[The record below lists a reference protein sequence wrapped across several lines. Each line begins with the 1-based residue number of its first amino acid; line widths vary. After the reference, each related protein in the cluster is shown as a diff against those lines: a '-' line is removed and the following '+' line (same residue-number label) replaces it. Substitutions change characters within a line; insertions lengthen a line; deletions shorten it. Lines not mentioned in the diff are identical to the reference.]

1 MEDEKSINRLIETF
15 VEYREL
21 MLPIEQN
28 LSNFASTYESLC
40 DGIQKLN
47 KSFDGDAEGKLN
59 WIYNELSSQLERN
72 KEMSKQ
78 IDNFKKKT
86 DVFIEQ
92 MESFVQVFSSLESK
106 MQSLE
111 EIENKATSQLDKL
124 GEIVEQKKKVYDIKD
139 LEKNLEKYNENVQKI
154 NEYINSDIAKAL
166 DMNNEK
172 IEQIRDKNE
181 SVYDRLCDEGK
192 KIEDLLSAYS
202 TSNSLLRK
210 ITEKKDVDEQYIFDI
225 IDRWAKVRGVKLK
238 K

>member
-1 MEDEKSINRLIETF
+1 MENEKDINRLIETF

-21 MLPIEQN
+21 MLPIEKN
-28 LSNFASTYESLC
+28 LSDFARTYDSLR

-72 KEMSKQ
+72 KEMTRQ

-86 DVFIEQ
+86 DVFIDQ
-92 MESFVQVFSSLESK
+92 MESFVQVFSTLESK

-111 EIENKATSQLDKL
+111 EIENRATSQLDKL
-124 GEIVEQKKKVYDIKD
+124 GEIVEEKKKVYDIKD

-172 IEQIRDKNE
+172 IEQIRNKNE
-181 SVYDRLCDEGK
+181 SVYDSLCEEGK
-192 KIEDLLSAYS
+192 KIDELVSAYS
-202 TSNSLLRK
+202 ASNSLLRK
-210 ITEKKDVDEQYIFDI
+210 IIENKDVDEQYIFDI
-225 IDRWAKVRGVKLK
+225 IDRWAKDRGVKLK